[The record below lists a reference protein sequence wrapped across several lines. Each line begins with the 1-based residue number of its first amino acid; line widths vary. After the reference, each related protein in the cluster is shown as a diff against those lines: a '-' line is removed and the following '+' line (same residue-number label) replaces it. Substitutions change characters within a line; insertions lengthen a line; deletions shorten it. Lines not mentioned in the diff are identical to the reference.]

1 MNRKAHGFT
10 IVELLIV
17 IVVIA
22 ILAAIAIAAYT
33 NIQDRANDAVVQQ
46 NLRDAMN
53 KLRVYEA
60 AKGVTPSSG
69 ASGYSE
75 LNAAMEGFSVSRGAY
90 ATGNNFIYCQDPAS
104 GVYGIGARSKSGKS
118 FVYNSTNGLQ
128 KLSSSLPS
136 SGGGATGACIVVIG
150 VSITAW
156 NWGYT
161 GGWMEWAS

>member
-22 ILAAIAIAAYT
+22 ILAAITIAAYT
-33 NIQDRANDAVVQQ
+33 NIQDRANDAVAQQ

-60 AKGVTPSSG
+60 AKGVTPIPNSSSG
-69 ASGYSE
+69 SE
-75 LNAAMEGFSVSRGAY
+75 LTVAMEGFSVSRNAY
-90 ATGNNFIYCQDPAS
+90 VTGNNFIYCRDSTS
-104 GVYGIGARSKSGKS
+104 GVYGIGARSKSGRS
-118 FVYNSTNGLQ
+118 FVYSSTDGLQ
-128 KLSSSLPS
+128 KLSSSLPTN
-136 SGGGATGACIVVIG
+136 GGGDTGACNTILG
-150 VSITAW
+150 MPTGW

>member
-1 MNRKAHGFT
+1 
-10 IVELLIV
+10 
-17 IVVIA
+17 
-22 ILAAIAIAAYT
+22 
-33 NIQDRANDAVVQQ
+33 
-46 NLRDAMN
+46 MN

-118 FVYNSTNGLQ
+118 FVYNSEMSTKLLKYFDKDTKLFKIVINGVQ
-128 KLSSSLPS
+128 WKLAPPS
-136 SGGGATGACIVVIG
+136 IG
-150 VSITAW
+150 KSRQD
-156 NWGYT
+156 
-161 GGWMEWAS
+161 

>member
-22 ILAAIAIAAYT
+22 ILAAITIAAYT

>member
-60 AKGVTPSSG
+60 AKGVTPIPNSSSG
-69 ASGYSE
+69 SE
-75 LNAAMEGFSVSRGAY
+75 LTVAMEGFSVSRNAY
-90 ATGNNFIYCQDPAS
+90 VTGNNFIYCRDSTS
-104 GVYGIGARSKSGKS
+104 GVYGIGARSKSGRS
-118 FVYNSTNGLQ
+118 FVYSSTDGLQ

-136 SGGGATGACIVVIG
+136 SGGGATGACIAVIG